1 MPISESPL
9 DAMTGPLVRIALAHY
24 TGNLGGLRGVMLA
37 DGVALSGCPLVVA
50 ERLRGIFGPALEIVG
65 PWDVDA
71 TVPASPVPESPPPIK
86 PPRRR

>member
-50 ERLRGIFGPALEIVG
+50 ERLRGIFGPALTIVG
-65 PWDVDA
+65 PWDDA
-71 TVPASPVPESPPPIK
+71 PVAPVAIEPPALPKPPPRK
-86 PPRRR
+86 R